1 MDEISQ
7 LELELKKTIL
17 KHGNLINS
25 TMELQNISDNIIQ
38 KAKLKRLRPVFD
50 FEKELQKM
58 IREDRPD
65 KMGLILA
72 PLFAPDH
79 EVVLDDTD
87 RQSSYA

>member
-1 MDEISQ
+1 MLDEISQ

-58 IREDRPD
+58 IRRI
-65 KMGLILA
+65 GRIRWA
-72 PLFAPDH
+72 
-79 EVVLDDTD
+79 
-87 RQSSYA
+87 